1 MIEVS
6 TQSVAE
12 RMTESH
18 AEVRCDLLQNCNG
31 RDIIA
36 AELPTAQW

>member
-18 AEVRCDLLQNCNG
+18 AEVRCDLIRNCNG
-31 RDIIA
+31 REIVA
-36 AELPTAQW
+36 AELRAVRL